1 MKRILQFTLSILF
14 VGCTSQSDIEQS
26 RHLRRLMDDYVEEY
40 HQLNPLMATYIGENR
55 FNDRLSNDVSETHRQ
70 KARDMYTRYL
80 EGLSKIDP
88 DDLHEQDQLN
98 FDVFGEILHGELN
111 GLRFNDHL
119 FPVNQMFCLPLLFP
133 MLGSGRSVQPFQTV
147 EDYRNFL
154 SRMQDYVVWV
164 DTAIAKMKYGTGI
177 GMVQPGFIMEKALP
191 PLEAQIVEDLQDSQ
205 FFMPITNMP
214 GGFTPEETKEL
225 TGAYEKAITELI
237 IPSYRKL
244 HTYIRDEYIPECRS
258 TIGFSDLPAGEPW
271 YRYLV
276 KHYTTTEMTPDE
288 IHELGKK
295 EVERI
300 RGEMREVQEAVGV
313 DGSLMDFFE
322 YIRTDRQFYY
332 TDGDSLLN
340 G

>member
-1 MKRILQFTLSILF
+1 
-14 VGCTSQSDIEQS
+14 
-26 RHLRRLMDDYVEEY
+26 
-40 HQLNPLMATYIGENR
+40 
-55 FNDRLSNDVSETHRQ
+55 
-70 KARDMYTRYL
+70 
-80 EGLSKIDP
+80 
-88 DDLHEQDQLN
+88 
-98 FDVFGEILHGELN
+98 
-111 GLRFNDHL
+111 
-119 FPVNQMFCLPLLFP
+119 
-133 MLGSGRSVQPFQTV
+133 
-147 EDYRNFL
+147 
-154 SRMQDYVVWV
+154 MQDYVVWV

-340 G
+340 GYRALRGRIEDGLPRLFGTLPKADFTIQAIEPYRAKNSPPAHLIPATPDGSRDAVFYVNTSSVDQRPKYLMEALFIHEAVPGHHPLDHPEARDHPLRSLGEARPEIPYTLQVHAGSRGERGHPP